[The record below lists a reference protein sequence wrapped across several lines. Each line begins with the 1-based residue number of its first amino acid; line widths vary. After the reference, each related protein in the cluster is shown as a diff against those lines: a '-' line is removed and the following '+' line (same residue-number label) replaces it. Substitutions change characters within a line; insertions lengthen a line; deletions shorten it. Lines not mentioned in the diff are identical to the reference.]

1 MSEENKKTYHWDTG
15 KGSRPRSYS
24 VTQEEF
30 KQKFDAIDW
39 SVKISG
45 GAKGHGMDAAPKLEL
60 CRCCHNERGMYEN
73 GQWVECP
80 ACKE

>member
-1 MSEENKKTYHWDTG
+1 MSEKNTSFHHDTG

-39 SVKISG
+39 SVKADSKEESG
-45 GAKGHGMDAAPKLEL
+45 CGAEVEVVNDAVKADE
-60 CRCCHNERGMYEN
+60 G
-73 GQWVECP
+73 
-80 ACKE
+80 